1 MKKRLISSIL
11 SLIIVAGTFF
21 TGCGSTGTTNVTSG
35 SANEQQSTMTESDE
49 NKESEPIDTSVETT
63 AAEYKPVADR
73 PGAKWIDS
81 GIYGTY
87 EGMGDIS
94 LKDDFAAAINRDWA
108 ENVKIREGAENVSAR
123 TEQTDNINEAKLA
136 VLTGEK
142 KDDQDLTSLQNYYAL
157 LTDWDTRNKE
167 GLDPLKPYVE
177 DLMSISSVEEMTKY
191 YSDPGRNLYGTPMV
205 SVSIIPEPLDPFVNM
220 LCIQNVSLLS
230 DEPDDYQEGAQE
242 TAGLAIKH
250 KTAEY
255 MLKRL
260 GYSESE
266 ANDIFDTAKGFE
278 RKFLPGIE
286 AIMADISGDP
296 TSTLTIAEFEEKYKK
311 LPFADIFRSL
321 GYDVDFKGKI
331 MVGYTKIVDSFDEN
345 YSDENIEGI
354 KAWTLVNTLLD
365 FTKYCDF
372 ETYEETAKLN
382 GSKTINDADSYALK
396 VMEDTVPSMVDQMY
410 VNYCFDKSIK
420 PQVEELTDMM
430 VKAYRKM
437 LMEED
442 WLSDETKA
450 IAIEKLDNIKLHIC
464 YPEKVYDVKCD
475 AIGAATEGETALSA
489 IIKGRRYFR
498 LSEAAPLSWKND
510 GTYWRYDTYYSTLG
524 AIYMPQDNS
533 MNILAGICGGDYYD
547 ESWPLEKKLGGLCMI
562 VGHELTHAFDTTG
575 ANFDKDGAQTIWWTD
590 EDGKAF
596 QERVDKLLKYYSELA
611 PMPQVSDATYG
622 EEGAQLIQGEAISDL
637 GSLKCLLS
645 IAKEQEDFDYD
656 TFFKQIAII
665 QKQARYEEA
674 EKEYVNTNDHP
685 VEAYRANVPLQNYDD
700 FLNFYNIK
708 EGDGMYLAPE
718 DRITVW

>member
-1 MKKRLISSIL
+1 MKKLISL
-11 SLIIVAGTFF
+11 FLCLCLAAGVAMAEAD
-21 TGCGSTGTTNVTSG
+21 
-35 SANEQQSTMTESDE
+35 SAD
-49 NKESEPIDTSVETT
+49 
-63 AAEYKPVADR
+63 AGR

-87 EGMGDIS
+87 EGMGEIS
-94 LKDDFAAAINRDWA
+94 LKDDFAAAINREWA
-108 ENVKIREGAENVSAR
+108 ESVKIREGAENVSAR
-123 TEQTDNINEAKLA
+123 TEQEDRFNAEKLA

-142 KDDQDLTSLQNYYAL
+142 KNDQDLTSLQNYYAL

-191 YSDPGRNLYGTPMV
+191 YSDPKRNLYGTPMV
-205 SVSIIPEPLDPFVNM
+205 ITSIVTEPLDPFYNM
-220 LCIQNVSLLS
+220 LCIQKVSLLS
-230 DEPDDYQEGAQE
+230 DEPDDYQEGATE
-242 TAGLAIKH
+242 TEGLAIKH

-255 MLKRL
+255 MLRRL

-266 ANDIFDTAKGFE
+266 ANEIFDTAKGFE
-278 RKFLPGIE
+278 RKFQPGLE

-296 TSTLTIAEFEEKYKK
+296 SSTLTIAEFEEKYKN

-331 MVGYTKIVDSFDEN
+331 MVGYTSIVDCFEEN

-354 KAWTLVNTLLD
+354 KAWTLVNTLLE

-382 GSKTINDADSYALK
+382 GSGTINDADSYALK
-396 VMEDTVPSMVDQMY
+396 VMGSTVPSMMDQMY
-410 VNYCFDKSIK
+410 VNYCFDKNIK
-420 PQVEELTDMM
+420 SQVTELAEMM
-430 VKAYRKM
+430 VNAYRKM

-450 IAIEKLDNIKLHIC
+450 KAIEKLDNIKLNIC
-464 YPEKVYDVKCD
+464 YPETVFDVKCD
-475 AIGAATEGETALSA
+475 SIGTTSEGETALSA

-498 LSEAAPLSWKND
+498 LSEAIPLSHKND

-524 AIYMPQDNS
+524 AAYMPQDNS
-533 MNILAGICGGDYYD
+533 MNIFAGICGGDYYD
-547 ESWPLEKKLGGLCMI
+547 ESWPMEKKLGGLCMI

-575 ANFDKDGAQTIWWTD
+575 SDYDKDGAQMNWWTE
-590 EDGKAF
+590 EDRQAF
-596 QERVDKLLKYYSELA
+596 QERVDKLLKYYSEIE

-622 EEGAQLIQGEAISDL
+622 EKGAQFIQGEAISDL

-645 IAKEQEDFDYD
+645 IAKEQENFDYD

-674 EKEYVNTNDHP
+674 EKVYVDTDKHP
-685 VEAYRANVPLQNYDD
+685 IEAYRANIPLQNYDE
-700 FLNFYNIK
+700 FLNFYDIK

-718 DRITVW
+718 DRIRVW

>member
-35 SANEQQSTMTESDE
+35 SANEQQSAMTESDE

-123 TEQTDNINEAKLA
+123 TEQIDNINEAKLA

-230 DEPDDYQEGAQE
+230 DEPDDYQEGAPE
-242 TAGLAIKH
+242 TDGLAIKH

-382 GSKTINDADSYALK
+382 GSKTINDADFYALK

-475 AIGAATEGETALSA
+475 AIGTAAEGETALSA

-575 ANFDKDGAQTIWWTD
+575 ANYDKDGAQTIWWTD

-611 PMPQVSDATYG
+611 PMPQVSDAAYG

-674 EKEYVNTNDHP
+674 EKEYVDTNDHP

-700 FLNFYNIK
+700 FLNFYDIK